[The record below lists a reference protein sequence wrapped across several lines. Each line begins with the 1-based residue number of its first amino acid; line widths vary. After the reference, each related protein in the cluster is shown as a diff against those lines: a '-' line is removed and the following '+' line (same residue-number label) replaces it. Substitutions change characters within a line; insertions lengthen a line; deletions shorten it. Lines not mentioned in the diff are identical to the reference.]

1 MLRLRRTIGWLLV
14 AVVAIFLVSLLGAN
28 LYVQSQTTQQRIQQE
43 LSQRLKMPLQIQRI
57 SVTPWGGLN
66 LSGITIPQLNDAHA
80 TPFLEAKDFRL
91 RVKVRSIFW
100 RPLVIKEVAL
110 IGPAV
115 IWPQNESGEWRVPMR
130 ELPPVEPQMPPLPEA
145 TTATAPPETVV
156 EAPPAASEPK
166 QGKPAKI
173 ESSASG
179 PQIKKV
185 RLSDGSF
192 HFLDREKRNVALFD
206 GVQFS
211 SSMRDIT
218 TIRGQVRVNNI
229 ALRDRVFLSAL
240 RSPVR
245 YNPDELALSGLT
257 AQIAKGQLTGDF
269 SMAPQEEDSPFTV
282 HASFHRLQ
290 ADQLVAEAG
299 GPRDIVRGV
308 LEGTL
313 DATGKTAD
321 PDALTGSGTILL
333 QNGRVQQFAV
343 LAAIGQLLQIEELTQ
358 LDLEQAEAKFH
369 LNGYTVLV
377 DELILRSPNLRLTA
391 TGSISLRGGK
401 LALDSVL
408 AINDKVRS
416 QLFRGIRENFVA
428 TSEPGQ
434 YALQFHVGGTVE
446 KPNTDLVERAVGADL
461 KNLGGVI
468 DALLGHG
475 KGKKKKN
482 LEMNTPSPSPA
493 P

>member
-14 AVVAIFLVSLLGAN
+14 VVIAIFLVSLLGAN
-28 LYVQSQTTQQRIQQE
+28 LYVQSQTTQLRIQQE

-66 LSGITIPQLNDAHA
+66 LSGITIPQLNDAHT

-130 ELPPVEPQMPPLPEA
+130 ELPVESQTAPQPEA
-145 TTATAPPETVV
+145 TATAPPESAV
-156 EAPPAASEPK
+156 EAPPAATEPK
-166 QGKPAKI
+166 QAKPAKL
-173 ESSASG
+173 ESTATG
-179 PQIKKV
+179 PQIRKV

-211 SSMRDIT
+211 SSMRDVT
-218 TIRGQVRVNNI
+218 TIRGQVGINNI

-245 YNPDELALSGLT
+245 YNPEELALSGLT

-269 SMAPQEEDSPFTV
+269 SMAPQEKDSPFTV

-313 DATGKTAD
+313 DAAGKTAD
-321 PDALTGSGTILL
+321 PDALTGSGSILL
-333 QNGRVQQFAV
+333 ENGRVQQFAV

-369 LNGYTVLV
+369 LNGNTVLV

-408 AINDKVRS
+408 AINDKIRS

-434 YALQFHVGGTVE
+434 YALRFHVGGTVD
-446 KPNTDLVERAVGADL
+446 KPKTDLVERAVGADL

-482 LEMNTPSPSPA
+482 AEMNTPSPSPT

>member
-1 MLRLRRTIGWLLV
+1 MLRLRRTTGRLLV
-14 AVVAIFLVSLLGAN
+14 VVLAIFLVSLLGAN
-28 LYVQSQTTQQRIQQE
+28 LYVQSQATQQRIQQE

-80 TPFLEAKDFRL
+80 TPFLEAKNFRL
-91 RVKVRSIFW
+91 RVQVRSIFW

-110 IGPAV
+110 NGPAV

-130 ELPPVEPQMPPLPEA
+130 EPPVEVQTPPQPE
-145 TTATAPPETVV
+145 TTAPPQNVV
-156 EAPPAASEPK
+156 EGTPAETEPK
-166 QGKPAKI
+166 QVKPAKV
-173 ESSASG
+173 ESRATG

-211 SSMRDIT
+211 SSMRDIKT
-218 TIRGQVRVNNI
+218 LRGQVRIDRI
-229 ALRDRVFLSAL
+229 ALRDHVFLSAL
-240 RSPVR
+240 RSPIH

-257 AQIAKGQLTGDF
+257 AEIAKGQLTGDF
-269 SMAPQEEDSPFTV
+269 SMAPQEKDSPFTV
-282 HASFHRLQ
+282 HASFQRLQ

-299 GPRDIVRGV
+299 GSRDIVRGV

-333 QNGRVQQFAV
+333 QDGHVQQFAV
-343 LAAIGQLLQIEELTQ
+343 LAALGQLLQIEELTQ
-358 LDLEQAEAKFH
+358 LDLEQAEAKYH
-369 LNGYTVLV
+369 LKGSTVLV

-391 TGSISLRGGK
+391 TGSVSLRGGK
-401 LALDSVL
+401 LALDSIL
-408 AINDKVRS
+408 TINEKIRS

-446 KPNTDLVERAVGADL
+446 KPKTDLVERAVGTDF

-482 LEMNTPSPSPA
+482 PEMNTPSPSPS

>member
-1 MLRLRRTIGWLLV
+1 V
-14 AVVAIFLVSLLGAN
+14 
-28 LYVQSQTTQQRIQQE
+28 E
-43 LSQRLKMPLQIQRI
+43 
-57 SVTPWGGLN
+57 VTPSEIEPN
-66 LSGITIPQLNDAHA
+66 Q
-80 TPFLEAKDFRL
+80 AKA
-91 RVKVRSIFW
+91 VKA
-100 RPLVIKEVAL
+100 E
-110 IGPAV
+110 
-115 IWPQNESGEWRVPMR
+115 
-130 ELPPVEPQMPPLPEA
+130 
-145 TTATAPPETVV
+145 TTAA
-156 EAPPAASEPK
+156 
-166 QGKPAKI
+166 
-173 ESSASG
+173 G
-179 PQIKKV
+179 PQIKKI

-218 TIRGQVRVNNI
+218 TIRGQVRIDHI

-245 YNPDELALSGLT
+245 YNPDELALSALT

-269 SMAPQEEDSPFTV
+269 TMAPQEEDSPFTV
-282 HASFHRLQ
+282 HASFYRLQ

-299 GPRDIVRGV
+299 GSRDIVHGF

-313 DATGKTAD
+313 DATGKIAD
-321 PDALTGSGTILL
+321 PDALTGSGTIAL
-333 QNGRVQQFAV
+333 QNGHVQQFAV
-343 LAAIGQLLQIEELTQ
+343 LAALGQLLQIEELTQ
-358 LDLEQAEAKFH
+358 LDLEQAEAKYH
-369 LNGYTVLV
+369 LKGNTVLV

-391 TGSISLRGGK
+391 TGSVSLRGGK

-408 AINDKVRS
+408 AINEKIRS
-416 QLFRGIRENFVA
+416 QLFRGIRENFTA

-434 YALQFHVGGTVE
+434 YALQFHVGGTID
-446 KPNTDLVERAVGADL
+446 KPKTDLVERAVGADL

-482 LEMNTPSPSPA
+482 AEMNTPSPAPSP
-493 P
+493 

>member
-14 AVVAIFLVSLLGAN
+14 VVVAIFLVSLLGAN

-80 TPFLEAKDFRL
+80 PPFLEAKNFRL

-115 IWPQNESGEWRVPMR
+115 IWPQNNSGEWRVPMT
-130 ELPPVEPQMPPLPEA
+130 ETPVQPPTQPEPEA
-145 TTATAPPETVV
+145 SATPAPETIT
-156 EAPPAASEPK
+156 EATPLETEPI
-166 QGKPAKI
+166 PAKVAKA
-173 ESSASG
+173 ETAG
-179 PQIKKV
+179 PQIGRV

-192 HFLDREKRNVALFD
+192 HFLDREKRNVAMFD

-218 TIRGQVRVNNI
+218 TIRGQARVEKI

-240 RSPVR
+240 RSPIR

-269 SMAPQEEDSPFTV
+269 SMAPQEKDSPFTV
-282 HASFHRLQ
+282 HASFHRVQ

-299 GPRDIVRGV
+299 GSRDIIRGV

-321 PDALTGSGTILL
+321 PDALTGSGSILL
-333 QNGRVQQFAV
+333 QNGQVQQFAV
-343 LAAIGQLLQIEELTQ
+343 LVALGQLLQIEELTQ
-358 LDLEQAEAKFH
+358 LDLEQAEAKYH
-369 LNGYTVLV
+369 LKGNTVLV

-391 TGSISLRGGK
+391 TGSVSLRGGK

-408 AINDKVRS
+408 AINDKIRS

-434 YALQFHVGGTVE
+434 YALQFHVGGTVD
-446 KPNTDLVERAVGADL
+446 KPKTDLMERAVGADL

-482 LEMNTPSPSPA
+482 PEMNTPSPSSSPS

>member
-1 MLRLRRTIGWLLV
+1 
-14 AVVAIFLVSLLGAN
+14 VV
-28 LYVQSQTTQQRIQQE
+28 E
-43 LSQRLKMPLQIQRI
+43 
-57 SVTPWGGLN
+57 
-66 LSGITIPQLNDAHA
+66 A
-80 TPFLEAKDFRL
+80 TPSETEAKQA
-91 RVKVRSIFW
+91 KAA
-100 RPLVIKEVAL
+100 KAE
-110 IGPAV
+110 
-115 IWPQNESGEWRVPMR
+115 
-130 ELPPVEPQMPPLPEA
+130 
-145 TTATAPPETVV
+145 TTAT
-156 EAPPAASEPK
+156 
-166 QGKPAKI
+166 
-173 ESSASG
+173 G
-179 PQIKKV
+179 PQVKKV

-218 TIRGQVRVNNI
+218 TIRGQVRIDHI

-245 YNPDELALSGLT
+245 YNPNELALSGLT
-257 AQIAKGQLTGDF
+257 AQVAKGQLTGDF
-269 SMAPQEEDSPFTV
+269 AMAPQEEDSPFTV

-299 GPRDIVRGV
+299 GSRDIVHGV

-321 PDALTGSGTILL
+321 PNALTGSGTILL
-333 QNGRVQQFAV
+333 QNGHVQQFAV
-343 LAAIGQLLQIEELTQ
+343 LAALGQLLQIEELTQ
-358 LDLEQAEAKFH
+358 LDLEQAEAKYR
-369 LNGYTVLV
+369 LKGNTVLV

-391 TGSISLRGGK
+391 TGSVSLRGGK

-408 AINDKVRS
+408 EINEKIRS

-428 TSEPGQ
+428 TSDPGQ

-446 KPNTDLVERAVGADL
+446 KPKTDLVERAVGADL

-475 KGKKKKN
+475 KGKKRKN
-482 LEMNTPSPSPA
+482 PEMNPPPPSPTP
-493 P
+493 